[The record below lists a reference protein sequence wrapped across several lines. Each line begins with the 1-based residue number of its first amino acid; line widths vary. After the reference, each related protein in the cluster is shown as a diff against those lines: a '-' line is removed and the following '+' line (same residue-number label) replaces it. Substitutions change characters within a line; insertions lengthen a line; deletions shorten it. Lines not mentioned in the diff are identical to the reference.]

1 MSKRHKD
8 LTRDFY
14 LNVVSTADTTRI
26 SEFCHDQM
34 TFRSSLGHFKDGVDG
49 FAEFLTSLGS
59 ALDEFQCSI
68 DDIISE
74 RNKVCARFTFSG
86 VHAGDLLLFHATG
99 ARVHWEGVALITF
112 KSGKIIDIWTL
123 GDVRSLLRQLADA
136 SSA

>member
-1 MSKRHKD
+1 MSKKHKE

-14 LNVVSTADTTRI
+14 QNVVSPADTTRI
-26 SEFCHDQM
+26 SEFCHDHM
-34 TFRSSLGHFKDGVDG
+34 TFRSSLGHFKDGIEG
-49 FAEFLTSLGS
+49 FAEFLTSIGN
-59 ALDEFQCSI
+59 ALDGFKCAI

-86 VHAGDLLLFHATG
+86 IHTGDLLLFQATG
-99 ARVHWEGVALITF
+99 AHVRWEGVALITF

-136 SSA
+136 SA